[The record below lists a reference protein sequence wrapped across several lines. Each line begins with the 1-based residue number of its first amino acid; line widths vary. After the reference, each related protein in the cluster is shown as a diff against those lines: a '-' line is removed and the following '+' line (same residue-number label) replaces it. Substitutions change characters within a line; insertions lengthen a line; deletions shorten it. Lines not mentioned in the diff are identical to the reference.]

1 MQRRLIANKQMEA
14 EIQSFNYL
22 ILILSVLVIIE
33 EKSELK
39 NKKRSLQGVYF
50 FYFSHT
56 YPQPFLCKIPETL
69 TRDLK
74 HNEVNGH
81 KNAKL
86 LLISEYLSCQK
97 QEKQKNHRNLTA
109 VGDVR
114 LVTEKKSTTQTPVP
128 L

>member
-1 MQRRLIANKQMEA
+1 M
-14 EIQSFNYL
+14 
-22 ILILSVLVIIE
+22 LVIIE

-39 NKKRSLQGVYF
+39 NKKRSLQEVYF
-50 FYFSHT
+50 SYFSHT
-56 YPQPFLCKIPETL
+56 CPPTFPVQNTKTL

-97 QEKQKNHRNLTA
+97 QETQKNRRNLTA

-128 L
+128 M